1 MKSRWVACSCAT
13 LLLVGC
19 LLVGCQPSDVVEPGA
34 EPTIKLGLNWFPDSQ
49 HGGFY
54 AAQHFGF
61 FADEGLTVKIE
72 PGGPAAP
79 IVQNVGLN
87 RVEFGVGNADQILM
101 AREQQIPVVALMA
114 AMRNSPRCIMVHQ
127 ETGIQN
133 FSELADV
140 KLALGA
146 GKAFV
151 KFLDEKGVLK
161 HVQVVSYTGSIAPF
175 LADNRF
181 AQQAYVFSEPYV
193 AEENG
198 AHPVCM
204 MVSDLGFN
212 PYSSCLFT
220 NEKLLNENPEL
231 VGKVVRAVRRGWQAY
246 LQDPEP
252 VNQLIHAAN
261 PDMDLESLKFG
272 ATAIAELCLPA
283 HAASD
288 SIGVMDDRRWQTL
301 KSQLVELDFV
311 SQDTR
316 VDQAYTLRFL
326 RSSSPDSSSSSAPQ

>member
-1 MKSRWVACSCAT
+1 MKSRWVAFSCVA
-13 LLLVGC
+13 LLL
-19 LLVGCQPSDVVEPGA
+19 LGCQPSNVGKQGA
-34 EPTIKLGLNWFPDSQ
+34 KSPITLGLNWFPDSQ

-54 AAQHFGF
+54 AAEYFGF

-114 AMRNSPRCIMVHQ
+114 AMQNSPRCIMVHQ
-127 ETGIQN
+127 ETGIRN
-133 FSELADV
+133 FSELENV

-151 KFLDEKGVLK
+151 QFLDDKGILK

-175 LADNRF
+175 LADKRF

-198 AHPVCM
+198 ADPVCM

-220 NEKLLNENPEL
+220 NEKMVKENPEL
-231 VGKVVRAVRRGWQAY
+231 VEKMVRAVRRGWQAY
-246 LQDPEP
+246 LKDPEP

-272 ATAIAELCLPA
+272 ATAITDLCLPDQ
-283 HAASD
+283 AAVN
-288 SIGVMDDRRWQTL
+288 SIGVMDVGRWQTL
-301 KSQLVELDFV
+301 KTQLVELDFV
-311 SQDTR
+311 SPETR
-316 VDQAYTLRFL
+316 VDQAYTLRFM
-326 RSSSPDSSSSSAPQ
+326 SGKSEDASSPAVLK